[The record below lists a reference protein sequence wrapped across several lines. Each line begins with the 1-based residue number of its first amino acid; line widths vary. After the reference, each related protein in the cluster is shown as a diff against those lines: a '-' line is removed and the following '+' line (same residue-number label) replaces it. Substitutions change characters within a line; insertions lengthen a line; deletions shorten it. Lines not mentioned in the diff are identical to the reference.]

1 MWQLKCDRTIDSV
14 VGQIQRHIDLVSEVI
29 AEAQQR
35 LKGVIIELKDDQQ
48 IRYAL
53 KVAQGIDFYRY
64 QIKFSLI
71 KA

>member
-1 MWQLKCDRTIDSV
+1 M
-14 VGQIQRHIDLVSEVI
+14 DLVSEVI

-35 LKGVIIELKDDQQ
+35 LKVVIIELKDDQQ